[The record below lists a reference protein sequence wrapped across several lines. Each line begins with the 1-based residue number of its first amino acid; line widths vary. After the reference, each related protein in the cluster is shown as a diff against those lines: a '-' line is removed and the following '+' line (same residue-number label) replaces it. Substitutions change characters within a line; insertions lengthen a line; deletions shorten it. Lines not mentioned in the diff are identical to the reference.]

1 MKKVI
6 FSEKSLRILVNEEVI
21 RKQLIN
27 EVSGVSENVKILT
40 DICIKE
46 IELLYQE
53 KKEEHQ
59 KEAKPNDST
68 LNYLKFKDNVVRT
81 IKLDSDETLNKY
93 PELKTVINSKIADKE
108 AKKANITKQKRLENF
123 KEGYPLNRSYLVL
136 SILLVSTIDENEAM
150 KELQQANASSQKLY
164 DRNTNIPIGSQIN
177 ARLVF
182 LRGELLKWY
191 AYDILSHELMHSY
204 IKFDLYS
211 RTENKFKTYDEIDY
225 RKRRTYDKAQDVAIS
240 FNSNEKVENK
250 QYDLEYIISNIFY
263 LIRREETLSYSN
275 GVYNSLNYYKEA
287 IGQKET
293 DYSSIFSMIRKT
305 NGYSSLIELYC
316 FANALNLFTDA
327 QIYDVLKKNYKK
339 ELEYDIYKNNP
350 QDENTNYQIRVRD
363 FKKMVSIALRKT
375 INQYFKVIS
384 YIYINLFNYN
394 STIMKQIMRDIN
406 NDLRNKYEKEYYP
419 AFVSHTNT
427 LAKN

>member
-1 MKKVI
+1 MRTFI
-6 FSEKSLRILVNEEVI
+6 NEEVI
-21 RKQLIN
+21 CKQLIN
-27 EVSGVSENVKILT
+27 EVSGVSEDVKILT

-53 KKEEHQ
+53 KKEEY
-59 KEAKPNDST
+59 KKNADTNDST
-68 LNYLKFKDNVVRT
+68 LKYLKFKDNVVKT
-81 IKLDSDETLNKY
+81 IDLSSNETLNKY
-93 PELKTVINSKIADKE
+93 PELKKVINSKIVDKE
-108 AKKANITKQKRLENF
+108 TKKAKITKQERLENF
-123 KEGYPLNRSYLVL
+123 KKGYPLNRSRLVL
-136 SILLVSTIDENEAM
+136 SILLVSTIDENDAM
-150 KELQQANASSQKLY
+150 KELQQANASSEKLY
-164 DRNTNIPIGSQIN
+164 NRYTNIPIGSKIN
-177 ARLVF
+177 VTLVF

-211 RTENKFKTYDEIDY
+211 RTENEFKTYNEIDY
-225 RKRRTYDKAQDVAIS
+225 RKRRTYDKAKNIAMS

-275 GVYNSLNYYKEA
+275 GIYNSLNYYKEA
-287 IGQKET
+287 IGQKKT

-316 FANALNLFTDA
+316 FTNALDLFTDT
-327 QIYDVLKKNYKK
+327 QIYDVLNKNYKK
-339 ELEYDIYKNNP
+339 ELEYDIYKNKP

-375 INQYFKVIS
+375 INQYCKVIS
-384 YIYINLFNYN
+384 YIYISLFNYN
-394 STIMKQIMRDIN
+394 SNIVKDIMRDIN

-419 AFVSHTNT
+419 TFVSHTNT